1 MAGPEFDGQMGRF
14 RMITRRHQSLLRRFA
29 YLAIGFVV
37 LVNANTLRA
46 QEGLAGGADF
56 NALLRARTRIAPVGD
71 GTPPTVR
78 NHVDDF
84 RRSIGIAIFLDRR
97 VDPDASL
104 ALDIPE
110 LRVEFAMREFAMRQ
124 KMGVV
129 VRAGYL
135 YVGPG
140 SLCKLWPGELDELAK
155 RVAKLRPN
163 DKSFWET
170 KSFVR
175 WEEGSSPRELAE
187 KIAGD
192 KLSKP
197 EAARISHDIWAGF
210 DGPELPRWEQLALVC
225 AGFGLVPDFNAQ
237 GELTLRPIGEGKTQT
252 ASIALPAAAISEA
265 IENIGRYFPDVKT
278 TSKQSKV
285 EIEGSVGDVKAI
297 QSWFAAPAPK
307 RSTAPRAAGPTIL
320 LSTPVAVPA
329 RQLLIKLAQD
339 AKLELTVAADVAPE
353 AVNKKIQPSWKG
365 TRAELLKKISDEIGL
380 VCELEE
386 GKIVVRNP

>member
-1 MAGPEFDGQMGRF
+1 M
-14 RMITRRHQSLLRRFA
+14 
-29 YLAIGFVV
+29 
-37 LVNANTLRA
+37 
-46 QEGLAGGADF
+46 AGGADF
-56 NALLRARTRIAPVGD
+56 NALLRARTRISPVGD

-170 KSFVR
+170 KSPVR

-192 KLSKP
+192 RLSKP

-237 GELTLRPIGEGKTQT
+237 GELTLRPIGEGKTLT

-265 IENIGRYFPDVKT
+265 VENIGRYFPDVKT
-278 TSKQSKV
+278 TSKPSKV

-297 QSWFAAPAPK
+297 QSWFATPAPK